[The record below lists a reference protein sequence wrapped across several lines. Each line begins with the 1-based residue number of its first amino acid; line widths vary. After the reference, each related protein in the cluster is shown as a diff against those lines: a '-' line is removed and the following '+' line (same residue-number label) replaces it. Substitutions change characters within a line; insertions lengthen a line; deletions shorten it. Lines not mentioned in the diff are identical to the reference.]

1 MEGKGFE
8 PTFDALFGTNGF
20 FPDTVLKTMFFV
32 ADKMPVSISAT
43 LERIIPALRGSRTR
57 VMQSVQKVS
66 NRDAFHKETFA
77 ESAYVILRC
86 FPPTQPT
93 QNFMR
98 DMTRNLNKLVH
109 ELKTVESPEAT
120 VYLRLLGN
128 ELGYLKTKDM
138 EIGSS
143 ATMMFH
149 SMAKMFPTDVSEP
162 SAVSGGKKK
171 RKGFFFNEKTRG
183 CACSCL
189 WP

>member
-8 PTFDALFGTNGF
+8 PTVDALFGTNGF

-43 LERIIPALRGSRTR
+43 LERIIPALRGGRTR

-109 ELKTVESPEAT
+109 ELKTAESPEAT

-138 EIGSS
+138 EEMAYS
-143 ATMMFH
+143 AAMMFD

-171 RKGFFFNEKTRG
+171 EKRNFFQ
-183 CACSCL
+183 
-189 WP
+189 